1 MVPNTSKGSPWC
13 TIRALKHLTCLTLR
27 HATLLFYHKKR
38 AQTTQNHFYL
48 QKKVHTHETCT
59 YASCKQVVGRPTYLG
74 VEVEMALR
82 AKSTLDTPFWSRTSF
97 LEAHFHL
104 GIVLESRKDVCI
116 TTKYRPVPVLRPYI
130 LPCNPVYL
138 VQ

>member
-1 MVPNTSKGSPWC
+1 MVPNTSKGSPYC
-13 TIRALKHLTCLTLR
+13 TICALKHLTCLTLR
-27 HATLLFYHKKR
+27 HATLLYYHQKR

-48 QKKVHTHETCT
+48 QKKVHTHDICT
-59 YASCKQVVGRPTYLG
+59 YASCKHVLGRPTYLG

-82 AKSTLDTPFWSRTSF
+82 VKSTLDTPFPSRTSF

-104 GIVLESRKDVCI
+104 WIVLESREDVCI
-116 TTKYRPVPVLRPYI
+116 TPKYRPVPVLRPYI

>member
-1 MVPNTSKGSPWC
+1 MVPNTSKGSTWC
-13 TIRALKHLTCLTLR
+13 TICASKHLNCLTLR
-27 HATLLFYHKKR
+27 HATLLYYHKKR

-48 QKKVHTHETCT
+48 QKKVHIHETCT
-59 YASCKQVVGRPTYLG
+59 YASCKHVLGRPTYLG

-82 AKSTLDTPFWSRTSF
+82 VKSTLDTPFPSRTSF

-104 GIVLESRKDVCI
+104 WIVLESREDVCI
-116 TTKYRPVPVLRPYI
+116 TPKYRPVPVLRPCI
-130 LPCNPVYL
+130 LPCNLVYL